1 MYKYKNIIISLV
13 PLPIVSLIYFKNK
26 NNENINHKN
35 NDIDQKNKYIDHK
48 KNSTKIDKILK
59 DDINGKT
66 VLSVTK
72 KVSDHW
78 DNQFINVYENE
89 KKWLNI
95 LKDTNIIATP
105 LSFDDNNK
113 LITTIYSGEKIN
125 RSNIP
130 NDWEKQRDNI
140 IKVLNNH
147 NCRHNDIKPDE
158 ILVDQG
164 KIKLVDFGWAYEL
177 NKENP
182 DIWPKC
188 LGAEFKCN
196 KENLMFDDRCSF
208 DKVILSILL

>member
-1 MYKYKNIIISLV
+1 MYKYKNLIISSL
-13 PLPIVSLIYFKNK
+13 PLPIVSLIYL
-26 NNENINHKN
+26 
-35 NDIDQKNKYIDHK
+35 KNKYNNNKYNNNIDKDHENLS
-48 KNSTKIDKILK
+48 NSNNFSKILK
-59 DDINGKT
+59 DDISGKT

-113 LITTIYSGEKIN
+113 TITTIYSGEKIN
-125 RSNIP
+125 KYNIP
-130 NDWEKQRDNI
+130 SDWEDQRDYI
-140 IKVLNNH
+140 IKVLNDH

-158 ILVDQG
+158 ILIDQG

-208 DKVILSILL
+208 DKAILSILLS

>member
-1 MYKYKNIIISLV
+1 MYKYKNLIISSL

-26 NNENINHKN
+26 YNNNIDKDHENISNSN
-35 NDIDQKNKYIDHK
+35 NF
-48 KNSTKIDKILK
+48 SKILK
-59 DDINGKT
+59 DDISGKT

-113 LITTIYSGEKIN
+113 TITTIYSGEKIN
-125 RSNIP
+125 KYNIP
-130 NDWEKQRDNI
+130 SDWEDQRDNI

-158 ILVDQG
+158 ILIDQG

-208 DKVILSILL
+208 DKAILSILLS